1 MKNSIKNAIFFCF
14 PQDGSI
20 NFIEFISALSV
31 TSRGSLDE
39 KLECKY
45 YLYSYFHFLSL
56 SLSPSLSLLLF
67 ILFRSFCCVV
77 FFFSLRH
84 VFTIMGCHRRSS
96 CTCLVVLQLSWV
108 ALYFN
113 MTLCVKYAHLCLSET
128 IVTTIEWKKIYMK
141 EDHCSYRCNFSVVKR
156 KPEKPVRDC
165 SDRLLVLSGY

>member
-67 ILFRSFCCVV
+67 ILFIHFVV
-77 FFFSLRH
+77 LCFFFS
-84 VFTIMGCHRRSS
+84 
-96 CTCLVVLQLSWV
+96 
-108 ALYFN
+108 
-113 MTLCVKYAHLCLSET
+113 
-128 IVTTIEWKKIYMK
+128 
-141 EDHCSYRCNFSVVKR
+141 
-156 KPEKPVRDC
+156 
-165 SDRLLVLSGY
+165 